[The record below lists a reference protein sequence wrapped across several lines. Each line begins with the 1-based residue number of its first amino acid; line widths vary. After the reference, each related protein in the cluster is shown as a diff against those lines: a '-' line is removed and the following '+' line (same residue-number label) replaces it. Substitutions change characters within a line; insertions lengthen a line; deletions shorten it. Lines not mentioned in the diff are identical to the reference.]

1 MQMYE
6 YYRPL
11 IMSHFNVFV
20 NHLCAELLSFDSF
33 AFSHPPHSLAVP
45 LPVVRPTCDPSPD
58 QERAAG

>member
-1 MQMYE
+1 MCL
-6 YYRPL
+6 L
-11 IMSHFNVFV
+11 II
-20 NHLCAELLSFDSF
+20 LRAELLSFDSF